1 MVKVDNELR
10 EQSFKL
16 RDVFMTQKAYM
27 KLFTKILNGL
37 TLSWRSSWS
46 YRNQSVDLQ
55 SKSMDWFLYDKIST
69 IVDVS

>member
-27 KLFTKILNGL
+27 KLFTKIRNGL
-37 TLSWRSSWS
+37 TLS
-46 YRNQSVDLQ
+46 
-55 SKSMDWFLYDKIST
+55 
-69 IVDVS
+69 